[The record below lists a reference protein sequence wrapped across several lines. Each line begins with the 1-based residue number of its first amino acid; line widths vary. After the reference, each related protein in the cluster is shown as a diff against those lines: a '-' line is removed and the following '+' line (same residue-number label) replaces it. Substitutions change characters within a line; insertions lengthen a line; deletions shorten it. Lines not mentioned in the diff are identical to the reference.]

1 MKSLILGSRGSPLA
15 LAQVEIVKG
24 LLAQAHPGLTIELQ
38 IIKTSGDKF
47 LDVSLAAAG
56 GKGLFT
62 KEIEDQLHAGQIDI
76 AVHSLKDLPT
86 DLPAGLILGAVPKR
100 EDPRDV
106 LISKACRTIDDLPQG
121 ARVASSSLRRRSQLL
136 ARRPDLQI
144 EEIRGNVDTRLRK
157 LRETDGL
164 AATVLAAA
172 GLNRL
177 NMWPRLEGLHH
188 QKLELDVMIPA
199 VGQGAIGIECR
210 SADTETRRVL
220 AAIQHAETR
229 ACVDAE
235 RAFLRAL
242 GGGCQVPYPAHGRV
256 INGILHLVGARFEAE
271 TRRGEVTGN
280 LDQAIA
286 LGERLAQ
293 QVKPV
298 A

>member
-1 MKSLILGSRGSPLA
+1 MKPLIIGTRGSPLA
-15 LAQVEIVKG
+15 LAQVDLVSG
-24 LLAQAHPGLTIELQ
+24 YLRAAHPGIVLERT

-62 KEIEDQLHAGQIDI
+62 KEIEDQLLAGKIDI

-86 DLPAGLILGAVPKR
+86 DMPDGLMLGAVPKR

-106 LISKACRTIDDLPQG
+106 FIAKACRTVDELPQG
-121 ARVASSSLRRRSQLL
+121 ARVASSSLRRRAQLL
-136 ARRPDLQI
+136 ARRPDLQV

-164 AATVLAAA
+164 AATILAAA

-210 SADTETRRVL
+210 TDDAETRRWL
-220 AAIQHAETR
+220 AGIQHAETR

-256 INGILHLVGARFEAE
+256 INGRLHLVGARFEAE
-271 TRRGEVTGN
+271 TRRGEVTGT
-280 LDQAIA
+280 LEQADA
-286 LGERLAQ
+286 LGQGLARQ
-293 QVKPV
+293 LLS
-298 A
+298 

>member
-1 MKSLILGSRGSPLA
+1 MKRIIIGTRGSPLA
-15 LAQVEIVKG
+15 LTQVDLISG
-24 LLAQAHPGLTIELQ
+24 YLRQAHPDIEIDRH

-47 LDVSLAAAG
+47 LDISLSAAG

-62 KEIEDQLHAGQIDI
+62 KEIEDQLLAGKIDI

-86 DLPAGLILGAVPKR
+86 DLPDGLMLGATPKR

-106 LISKACRTIDDLPQG
+106 FISKTCRTVDELPQG
-121 ARVASSSLRRRSQLL
+121 ARVASSSLRRRAQLL
-136 ARRPDLQI
+136 ARRPDLQV

-164 AATVLAAA
+164 AATILAAA

-177 NMWPRLEGLHH
+177 NMWPKLEGLCH

-210 SADTETRRVL
+210 SADTETRRLL
-220 AAIQHAETR
+220 AAIEDADTR

-242 GGGCQVPYPAHGRV
+242 GGGCQVPYPAHGRI
-256 INGILHLVGARFEAE
+256 INGQLHLVGARFEAE
-271 TRRGEVTGN
+271 TRRGEVTGKP
-280 LDQAIA
+280 QEASA
-286 LGERLAQ
+286 LGTALAQ
-293 QVKPV
+293 QLLK
-298 A
+298 